1 MDSEPNWFWG
11 RRIIARLG
19 KKALNAPMEKQQLVH
34 DLIDFLTTDSACMDT
49 LACLNKKAE
58 ISIRIAQAV
67 EIRVLYDGQ
76 SVLAEEKKALAPD
89 FVFDASP
96 EAVAVLIS
104 EKNLSPGQL
113 GVKFVKQ
120 VISRDIKVS
129 MPSNIMQV
137 TRKGYFKI
145 VTLGG
150 AEFLSELR
158 KHNLA
163 SMPKVIAAL
172 KRLRS

>member
-1 MDSEPNWFWG
+1 
-11 RRIIARLG
+11 
-19 KKALNAPMEKQQLVH
+19 MEKQQLVN
-34 DLIDFLTTDSACMDT
+34 DLIEFLSKDSACIET
-49 LACLNKKAE
+49 LSCLNKKAE
-58 ISIRIAQAV
+58 ISIHIAQAV
-67 EIRVLYDGQ
+67 EIRVLYDGETVQ
-76 SVLAEEKKALAPD
+76 AEEKKALAPD
-89 FVFDASP
+89 FIFDASP

-104 EKNLSPGQL
+104 EKNLSPAKL

-120 VISRDIKVS
+120 VISRDIKIS

-145 VTLGG
+145 LTLGG

-163 SMPKVIAAL
+163 SLPKVIAAL
-172 KRLRS
+172 KRLRG